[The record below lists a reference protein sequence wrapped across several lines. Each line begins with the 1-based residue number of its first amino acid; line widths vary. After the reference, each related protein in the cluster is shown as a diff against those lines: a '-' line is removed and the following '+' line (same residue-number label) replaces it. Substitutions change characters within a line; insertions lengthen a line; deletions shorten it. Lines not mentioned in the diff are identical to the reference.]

1 MRHGQFALVQVEDT
15 ERDLLD
21 GREGVP
27 GRGDNQLTYG
37 REGVPGRG
45 DNQLTY
51 VREGGAVCGR
61 EGGIVS
67 CSIGNT

>member
-1 MRHGQFALVQVEDT
+1 MRHGQFALVEVEDT
-15 ERDLLD
+15 ERNLLD
-21 GREGVP
+21 
-27 GRGDNQLTYG
+27 G

-61 EGGIVS
+61 EGGIV
-67 CSIGNT
+67 G

>member
-27 GRGDNQLTYG
+27 GRGDNQLTY
-37 REGVPGRG
+37 V
-45 DNQLTY
+45 Q
-51 VREGGAVCGR
+51 EGGAVFGR
-61 EGGIVS
+61 EGGIVG